1 MTTIAMSLVNASTV
15 GKPGRSAISD
25 IGADAGAAWPKA
37 QPEIRSATNGI
48 VASGLMLNSL
58 HPDVA
63 LHPVRSF
70 SMALREGP
78 LAWGSNS
85 HVSA

>member
-1 MTTIAMSLVNASTV
+1 MTTIAMSLVNAARWASLAQRHQRCRS
-15 GKPGRSAISD
+15 GR
-25 IGADAGAAWPKA
+25 
-37 QPEIRSATNGI
+37 RRCATNGI

-85 HVSA
+85 HVYA